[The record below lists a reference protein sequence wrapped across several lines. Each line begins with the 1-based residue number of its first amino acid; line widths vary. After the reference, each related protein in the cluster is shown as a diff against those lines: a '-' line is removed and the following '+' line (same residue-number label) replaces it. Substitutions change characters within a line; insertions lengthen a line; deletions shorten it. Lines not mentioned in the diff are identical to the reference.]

1 MRQQLLS
8 FFTLSDNLQEEGVIN
23 MLSNDPL
30 LKHNILE
37 TVIDSAYEWIVVVDH
52 EGLVQYMNKTYCEFL
67 GENPEEVLG
76 KHVTDVIENTRMH
89 KAVLQGKVEIA
100 DLQFIRGNY
109 MIANRIPI
117 FHDGKV
123 IGAVGTVI
131 FRDTEQWKKMNSHI
145 KALLHELDFY
155 KKEWHEI
162 NGAAYTLND
171 FAGSSSE
178 VEKIKERVKK
188 IASGDLSV
196 LIRGESGTGKE
207 LLAHSIHQ
215 LSERSAKP
223 FIKINCGAV
232 PEHLF
237 ESELFGYS
245 EGAFTGAKKGG
256 KLGKFQLADGGTLFL
271 DEIGDLPQ
279 NMQIK
284 LLRVLQE
291 KEVEPVGSVHT
302 QKVDV
307 RVIAATN
314 RSLEQLI
321 NENKFREDL
330 FYRINVL
337 QVQIPP
343 LRERKEDIW
352 PLAQSFIRSN
362 CAETGKRILSVDED
376 VKKAFLQYTWPGNA
390 RELKN
395 FVEAAIQLTYSD
407 KISLDAFPDFLK
419 EKLGV
424 NETDKT
430 LKEFIQET
438 ERKVITS
445 YLEKTNGDIM
455 SAAKALGIGKTN
467 LYEKIKKYGIKN
479 G

>member
-1 MRQQLLS
+1 
-8 FFTLSDNLQEEGVIN
+8 
-23 MLSNDPL
+23 MLKDPL
-30 LKHNILE
+30 LKHQILE
-37 TVIDSAYEWIVVVDH
+37 TIIDSAYEWIVVVDH
-52 EGLVQYMNKTYCEFL
+52 EGYVQYMNKTYCEFL
-67 GENPEEVLG
+67 GEDPTKVIG
-76 KHVTDVIENTRMH
+76 KHVTDVIENTRMD

-117 FHDGKV
+117 LFEGKV

-145 KALLHELDFY
+145 KALLHELNFY
-155 KKEWHEI
+155 KKEWDVV
-162 NGAAYTLND
+162 NGATYTLND
-171 FAGSSSE
+171 FAGNSE
-178 VEKIKERVKK
+178 EVKRIKERVKN

-256 KLGKFQLADGGTLFL
+256 KPGKFQLADGGTLFL

-291 KEVEPVGSVHT
+291 KEIEPVGAIYS
-302 QKVDV
+302 KKINV

-314 RSLEQLI
+314 RPLEQLI
-321 NENKFREDL
+321 KENKFREDL

-337 QVQIPP
+337 QIHVPP
-343 LRERKEDIW
+343 IRERKEDIW
-352 PLAQSFIRSN
+352 PLTERFIESI
-362 CAETGKRILSVDED
+362 CAETGKRIIKVDQD
-376 VKKAFLQYTWPGNA
+376 VKEAFLTYDWPGNV

-395 FVEAAIQLTYSD
+395 FVEAALQLTLSD
-407 KISLDAFPDFLK
+407 QITLNAFPDFLS
-419 EKLGV
+419 EKLQM
-424 NETDKT
+424 DDSAKT
-430 LKEFIQET
+430 LKEYVQET
-438 ERKVITS
+438 ERKVI
-445 YLEKTNGDIM
+445 LNHLKKMNGDVM
-455 SAAKALGIGKTN
+455 AVADELGIGKTN
-467 LYEKIKKYGIKN
+467 LYEKIKKYKIKDCF
-479 G
+479 

>member
-1 MRQQLLS
+1 
-8 FFTLSDNLQEEGVIN
+8 

-37 TVIDSAYEWIVVVDH
+37 TIIDSAYEWIVVVDH
-52 EGLVQYMNKTYCEFL
+52 QGIVQYMNKTYCEFL
-67 GENPEEVLG
+67 GENPKEVIG

-117 FHDGKV
+117 LHEGKV

-162 NGAAYTLND
+162 NGATYTLND
-171 FAGSSSE
+171 FVGTSVE
-178 VEKIKERVKK
+178 VQKIKERVKN

-256 KLGKFQLADGGTLFL
+256 KPGKFQLADGGTLFL
-271 DEIGDLPQ
+271 DEVGDLPQ

-291 KEVEPVGSVHT
+291 KEIEPVGAVKS
-302 QKVDV
+302 QKVNV

-314 RSLEQLI
+314 RPLEQLI

-337 QVQIPP
+337 QIRIPP

-352 PLAQSFIRSN
+352 TLAESFIASI
-362 CAETGKRILSVDED
+362 CAETGKRIIKIDKD
-376 VKKAFLQYTWPGNA
+376 VKEAFLQYTWPGNT

-395 FVEAAIQLTYSD
+395 FVEAAIQLTQGD
-407 KISLDAFPDFLK
+407 EISLDAFPDFLK
-419 EKLGV
+419 EKLGIQQ
-424 NETDKT
+424 TQKS
-430 LKEFIQET
+430 LKDFVQET
-438 ERKVITS
+438 ERKVIS
-445 YLEKTNGDIM
+445 AYLEKMNGDI
-455 SAAKALGIGKTN
+455 KAVANALRIGKTN
-467 LYEKIKKYGIKN
+467 LYDKIKKYQIR
-479 G
+479 

>member
-1 MRQQLLS
+1 
-8 FFTLSDNLQEEGVIN
+8 
-23 MLSNDPL
+23 MLDQDPL
-30 LKHNILE
+30 FKNNILE
-37 TVIDSAYEWIVVVDH
+37 TIIDSAYEWIVVVDH
-52 EGLVQYMNKTYCEFL
+52 EGIVRYMNKTYCEFL
-67 GENPEEVLG
+67 GEDPKKVIG
-76 KHVTDVIENTRMH
+76 KHVTKVIENTRMH
-89 KAVLQGKVEIA
+89 KDVLQGKVEIA

-117 FHDGKV
+117 LNEGKV

-145 KALLHELDFY
+145 KALLHELNFY
-155 KKEWHEI
+155 KKEWEEI
-162 NGAAYTLND
+162 NGATYTLND
-171 FAGSSSE
+171 FAGTSAE
-178 VEKIKERVKK
+178 VQKVKK
-188 IASGDLSV
+188 HVKNIASGDLSV

-215 LSERSAKP
+215 LSERSGKP
-223 FIKINCGAV
+223 FIKLNCGAV

-279 NMQIK
+279 SMQIK

-291 KEVEPVGSVHT
+291 KEVEPVGAVHT
-302 QKVDV
+302 QKVNV

-314 RSLEQLI
+314 RPLERLI
-321 NENKFREDL
+321 SENTFREDL

-337 QVQIPP
+337 QIQIPP

-352 PLAQSFIRSN
+352 PLAENFIRLN
-362 CAETGKRILSVDED
+362 CAETGKRILSIDDD
-376 VKKAFLQYTWPGNA
+376 VKEAFLEYSWPGNA

-395 FVEAAIQLTYSD
+395 FVEAAIQLTHSD
-407 KISLDAFPDFLK
+407 RLSLDVFPDFLK
-419 EKLGV
+419 EKLGI
-424 NETDKT
+424 NKKQLT
-430 LKEFIQET
+430 LKEHIQET
-438 ERKVITS
+438 EKNVIS
-445 YLEKTNGDIM
+445 YYLDTMDGDIM
-455 SAAKALGIGKTN
+455 RVAKQLGIGKTN
-467 LYEKIKKYGIKN
+467 LYDKIKKYNIR
-479 G
+479 

>member
-1 MRQQLLS
+1 
-8 FFTLSDNLQEEGVIN
+8 
-23 MLSNDPL
+23 MLDQDPL
-30 LKHNILE
+30 FKNNILE
-37 TVIDSAYEWIVVVDH
+37 TIIDSAYEWIVVVDQ
-52 EGLVQYMNKTYCEFL
+52 EGIVRYMNKTYCEFL
-67 GENPEEVLG
+67 DENPKYVVG
-76 KHVTDVIENTRMH
+76 KHVTKVIENTRMH
-89 KAVLQGKVEIA
+89 KDVLQGKVEIA

-117 FHDGKV
+117 LNEGKV

-131 FRDTEQWKKMNSHI
+131 FRDTEQWKRMNSHI
-145 KALLHELDFY
+145 KALLHELNFY
-155 KKEWHEI
+155 KKEWEEI
-162 NGAAYTLND
+162 NGATYTLND
-171 FAGSSSE
+171 FAGTSAE
-178 VEKIKERVKK
+178 VQKVKK
-188 IASGDLSV
+188 HVKNIASGDLSV

-215 LSERSAKP
+215 LSERSGKP
-223 FIKINCGAV
+223 FIKLNCGAV

-279 NMQIK
+279 SMQIK

-291 KEVEPVGSVHT
+291 KEVEPVGAVQP
-302 QKVDV
+302 QKVNV

-314 RSLEQLI
+314 RSLEGLI

-337 QVQIPP
+337 QIQIPP

-352 PLAQSFIRSN
+352 PLAENFIRLN
-362 CAETGKRILSVDED
+362 CAETGKRILSIDQD
-376 VKKAFLQYTWPGNA
+376 VKEAFLEYSWPGNA

-395 FVEAAIQLTYSD
+395 FVEAGIQLTHSD
-407 KISLDAFPDFLK
+407 RLSLDVFPDFLK
-419 EKLGV
+419 EKLGI
-424 NETDKT
+424 NKKQMT
-430 LKEFIQET
+430 LKEHLQET
-438 ERKVITS
+438 EKNVIAY
-445 YLEKTNGDIM
+445 YLEKMNGDIM
-455 SAAKALGIGKTN
+455 QVAKHLGIGKTN
-467 LYEKIKKYGIKN
+467 LYDKIKKYNIR
-479 G
+479 

>member
-1 MRQQLLS
+1 MFDQ
-8 FFTLSDNLQEEGVIN
+8 
-23 MLSNDPL
+23 DPL
-30 LKHNILE
+30 FKNNILE
-37 TVIDSAYEWIVVVDH
+37 TIIDSAYEWIVVVDH
-52 EGLVQYMNKTYCEFL
+52 EGIVRYMNKTYCEFL
-67 GENPEEVLG
+67 GENPKEVIG
-76 KHVTDVIENTRMH
+76 KHVTKVIENTKMH
-89 KAVLQGKVEIA
+89 KDVLQGKVEIA

-117 FHDGKV
+117 LNEGKV

-145 KALLHELDFY
+145 KALLHELSFY
-155 KKEWHEI
+155 KKEWEEI
-162 NGAAYTLND
+162 NGASYTLND
-171 FAGSSSE
+171 FAGTSRE
-178 VEKIKERVKK
+178 VQKVKK
-188 IASGDLSV
+188 HVKNIASGDLSV

-215 LSERSAKP
+215 LSERSGKP
-223 FIKINCGAV
+223 FIKLNCGAV

-279 NMQIK
+279 SMQIK

-291 KEVEPVGSVHT
+291 KEVEPVGSVYT
-302 QKVDV
+302 QKVNV

-314 RSLEQLI
+314 RPLESLI

-337 QVQIPP
+337 QIQIPP

-352 PLAQSFIRSN
+352 PLAENFIRLN
-362 CAETGKRILSVDED
+362 CAETGKRILSIDDD
-376 VKKAFLQYTWPGNA
+376 VKEAFLAYSWPGNA

-395 FVEAAIQLTYSD
+395 FVEAAIQLTHSD
-407 KISLDAFPDFLK
+407 RLSLDVFPDFLK
-419 EKLGV
+419 EKLGI
-424 NETDKT
+424 NKKQRT
-430 LKEFIQET
+430 LKEHVQET
-438 ERKVITS
+438 EKNVIS
-445 YLEKTNGDIM
+445 YYLETMDGDIM
-455 SAAKALGIGKTN
+455 RVAKHLGIGKTN
-467 LYEKIKKYGIKN
+467 LYDKIKKYNIR
-479 G
+479 

>member
-1 MRQQLLS
+1 
-8 FFTLSDNLQEEGVIN
+8 
-23 MLSNDPL
+23 MLDQDPL
-30 LKHNILE
+30 FKNNILE
-37 TVIDSAYEWIVVVDH
+37 TIIDSAYEWIVVVDH
-52 EGLVQYMNKTYCEFL
+52 EGIVRYMNKTYCEFL
-67 GENPEEVLG
+67 GEDSKKVIG
-76 KHVTDVIENTRMH
+76 KHVTKVIENTRMH
-89 KAVLQGKVEIA
+89 KDVLQGKVEIA

-117 FHDGKV
+117 LNEGKV

-131 FRDTEQWKKMNSHI
+131 FRDTEQWKRMNSHI
-145 KALLHELDFY
+145 KALLHELNFY
-155 KKEWHEI
+155 KKEWEEI
-162 NGAAYTLND
+162 NGATYTLND
-171 FAGSSSE
+171 FAGTSAE
-178 VEKIKERVKK
+178 VQKVKK
-188 IASGDLSV
+188 HVKNIASGDLSV

-215 LSERSAKP
+215 LSERSGKP
-223 FIKINCGAV
+223 FIKLNCGAV

-279 NMQIK
+279 SMQIK

-291 KEVEPVGSVHT
+291 KEVEPVGAVQS
-302 QKVDV
+302 QKVNV

-314 RSLEQLI
+314 RSLERLI

-337 QVQIPP
+337 QIQIPP

-352 PLAQSFIRSN
+352 PLAENFIRLN
-362 CAETGKRILSVDED
+362 CAETGKRIISIDKD
-376 VKKAFLQYTWPGNA
+376 VKEAFLEYSWPGNA

-395 FVEAAIQLTYSD
+395 FVEAGIQLTHSD
-407 KISLDAFPDFLK
+407 RLSLDVFPDFLK
-419 EKLGV
+419 EKLGI
-424 NETDKT
+424 NKKQMT
-430 LKEFIQET
+430 LKEHVQET
-438 ERKVITS
+438 EKNVIAY
-445 YLEKTNGDIM
+445 YLEKMNGDIM
-455 SAAKALGIGKTN
+455 QVAKHLGIGKTN
-467 LYEKIKKYGIKN
+467 LYDKIKKYKIR
-479 G
+479 

>member
-1 MRQQLLS
+1 
-8 FFTLSDNLQEEGVIN
+8 

-37 TVIDSAYEWIVVVDH
+37 TIIDSAYEWIVVVDH
-52 EGLVQYMNKTYCEFL
+52 QGIVQYMNKTYCEFL
-67 GENPEEVLG
+67 GENPKEVIG

-117 FHDGKV
+117 LHEGKV

-145 KALLHELDFY
+145 KALLHELNFY

-162 NGAAYTLND
+162 NGATYTLND
-171 FAGSSSE
+171 FVGTSVE
-178 VEKIKERVKK
+178 VQKIKERVKN

-256 KLGKFQLADGGTLFL
+256 KPGKFQLADGGTLFL

-291 KEVEPVGSVHT
+291 KEIEPVGAVKS
-302 QKVDV
+302 QKVNV

-314 RSLEQLI
+314 RPLEQLI

-337 QVQIPP
+337 QIRIPP
-343 LRERKEDIW
+343 LRERKKDIW
-352 PLAQSFIRSN
+352 TLAESFIASI
-362 CAETGKRILSVDED
+362 CAETGKRIIKIDKD
-376 VKKAFLQYTWPGNA
+376 VKEAFLQYTWPGNT

-395 FVEAAIQLTYSD
+395 FVEAAIQLTQSD
-407 KISLDAFPDFLK
+407 EISLDAFPDFLK
-419 EKLGV
+419 EKLGIQQ
-424 NETDKT
+424 TQKS
-430 LKEFIQET
+430 LKDYVQET
-438 ERKVITS
+438 ERKVIS
-445 YLEKTNGDIM
+445 AYLEKMNGDIK
-455 SAAKALGIGKTN
+455 AVANALGIGKTN
-467 LYEKIKKYGIKN
+467 LYDKIKKYQIR
-479 G
+479 

>member
-1 MRQQLLS
+1 
-8 FFTLSDNLQEEGVIN
+8 

-30 LKHNILE
+30 LKHQILE
-37 TVIDSAYEWIVVVDH
+37 TIIDSAYEWIVVVDH
-52 EGLVQYMNKTYCEFL
+52 GGFVEYMNKTYCEFL
-67 GENPEEVLG
+67 GENPSEVIG

-100 DLQFIRGNY
+100 DLQYIRGNY

-117 FHDGKV
+117 MHEGKV

-155 KKEWHEI
+155 KKEWHDI

-171 FAGSSSE
+171 FAGLSSE
-178 VEKIKERVKK
+178 VEKIKERVKN

-215 LSERSAKP
+215 LSERSGKP

-237 ESELFGYS
+237 ESELFGYA

-256 KLGKFQLADGGTLFL
+256 KPGKFQLADGGTLFL
-271 DEIGDLPQ
+271 DEIGDLPMH
-279 NMQIK
+279 MQIK

-291 KEVEPVGSVHT
+291 KEIEPVGSIRSE
-302 QKVDV
+302 KVNV

-314 RSLEQLI
+314 RPLEQLI
-321 NENKFREDL
+321 NEKKFREDL

-337 QVQIPP
+337 QIHIPP
-343 LRERKEDIW
+343 LRERKNDIW
-352 PLAQSFIRSN
+352 PLTESFIQSIS
-362 CAETGKRILSVDED
+362 AETGKRILKINED
-376 VKKAFLQYTWPGNA
+376 VKEAFLQYTWPGNA

-395 FVEAAIQLTYSD
+395 FVEAAIQLMESD
-407 KISLDAFPDFLK
+407 QLYLDALPDFLK
-419 EKLGV
+419 EKLGLS
-424 NETDKT
+424 ETKKS
-430 LKEFIQET
+430 LKHYVQDT
-438 ERKVITS
+438 ERKVISTH
-445 YLEKTNGDIM
+445 LERMNGDIM
-455 SAAKALGIGKTN
+455 AVAKVLGIGKTN
-467 LYEKIKKYGIKN
+467 LYDKIKKYNIKYQN
-479 G
+479 

>member
-1 MRQQLLS
+1 
-8 FFTLSDNLQEEGVIN
+8 
-23 MLSNDPL
+23 MLKDPL
-30 LKHNILE
+30 LKHQILE
-37 TVIDSAYEWIVVVDH
+37 TIIDSAYEWIVVVDH
-52 EGLVQYMNKTYCEFL
+52 EGYVQYMNKTYCEFL
-67 GENPEEVLG
+67 GEDPAKVIG
-76 KHVTDVIENTRMH
+76 KHVTNVIENTRMH

-117 FHDGKV
+117 MFEGNV

-145 KALLHELDFY
+145 KALLHELNFY
-155 KKEWHEI
+155 KKEWHVV
-162 NGAAYTLND
+162 NGATYTLND
-171 FAGSSSE
+171 FAGNSDE
-178 VEKIKERVKK
+178 VLRIKDRVKN
-188 IASGDLSV
+188 IASGDLTV

-256 KLGKFQLADGGTLFL
+256 KPGKFQLADGGTLFL

-291 KEVEPVGSVHT
+291 KEIEPVGAIHS
-302 QKVDV
+302 KKINV

-314 RSLEQLI
+314 RPLEELI
-321 NENKFREDL
+321 KENRFREDL

-337 QVQIPP
+337 QIHVPP
-343 LRERKEDIW
+343 IRERKEDIW
-352 PLAQSFIRSN
+352 PLAERFIESI
-362 CAETGKRILSVDED
+362 CAETGKRIIRVDQD
-376 VKKAFLQYTWPGNA
+376 VKDAFLTYDWPGNV

-395 FVEAAIQLTYSD
+395 FVEAALQLTLSD
-407 KISLDAFPDFLK
+407 QISLNAFPDFLS
-419 EKLGV
+419 EKLQV
-424 NETDKT
+424 DDSSKT
-430 LKEFIQET
+430 LKEYVQET
-438 ERKVITS
+438 ERKVILS
-445 YLEKTNGDIM
+445 QLKKLNGDVM
-455 SAAKALGIGKTN
+455 AVADVLGIGKTN
-467 LYEKIKKYGIKN
+467 LYDKIKKYNIKN
-479 G
+479 

>member
-1 MRQQLLS
+1 
-8 FFTLSDNLQEEGVIN
+8 
-23 MLSNDPL
+23 MLDHDPL
-30 LKHNILE
+30 LKNNILE
-37 TVIDSAYEWIVVVDH
+37 TIIDSAYEWIVVVDH
-52 EGLVQYMNKTYCEFL
+52 EGIVRYMNKTYCEFL
-67 GENPEEVLG
+67 GENPKEVIG

-117 FHDGKV
+117 FNEGKV

-131 FRDTEQWKKMNSHI
+131 FRDTEQWKRMNSHI
-145 KALLHELDFY
+145 KALLHELNFY
-155 KKEWHEI
+155 KKEWEEI
-162 NGAAYTLND
+162 NGATYTLND
-171 FAGSSSE
+171 FAGTSME
-178 VEKIKERVKK
+178 VKKIKEHVKN

-223 FIKINCGAV
+223 FIKLNCGAV

-279 NMQIK
+279 SMQIK

-291 KEVEPVGSVHT
+291 KEVEPVGAVHT
-302 QKVDV
+302 HKVNV

-314 RSLEQLI
+314 RPLEQLI
-321 NENKFREDL
+321 LENKFREDL

-337 QVQIPP
+337 QIQIPP

-352 PLAQSFIRSN
+352 PLAESFIRIN
-362 CAETGKRILSVDED
+362 CRETGKRIVSVNEE
-376 VKKAFLQYTWPGNA
+376 VKEAFLQYNWPGNA

-395 FVEAAIQLTYSD
+395 FVEAAIQLTQD
-407 KISLDAFPDFLK
+407 DRLTLNAFPDFLK
-419 EKLGV
+419 EKLEV
-424 NETDKT
+424 NNTQMT
-430 LKEFIQET
+430 LKEHVQET
-438 ERKVITS
+438 ERKVITH
-445 YLEKTNGDIM
+445 YLKKMNGDIM
-455 SAAKALGIGKTN
+455 SVANQLGIGKTN
-467 LYEKIKKYGIKN
+467 LYDKIKKYNIRN
-479 G
+479 E

>member
-1 MRQQLLS
+1 
-8 FFTLSDNLQEEGVIN
+8 
-23 MLSNDPL
+23 MLVQDPL
-30 LKHNILE
+30 FKNNILE
-37 TVIDSAYEWIVVVDH
+37 TIIDSAYEWIVVVDH
-52 EGLVQYMNKTYCEFL
+52 EGIVRYMNKTYCKFL
-67 GENPEEVLG
+67 GEDPQEVIG
-76 KHVTDVIENTRMH
+76 KHVTNVIENTRMD

-117 FHDGKV
+117 FNEGKI

-145 KALLHELDFY
+145 KALLHELNFY
-155 KKEWHEI
+155 KNEWEEI
-162 NGAAYTLND
+162 NGASYTLND
-171 FAGSSSE
+171 FAGTSAE
-178 VEKIKERVKK
+178 VEKIKKHVKN

-223 FIKINCGAV
+223 FIKLNCGAV

-256 KLGKFQLADGGTLFL
+256 KLGKFQVADGGTLFL

-279 NMQIK
+279 SMQIK

-291 KEVEPVGSVHT
+291 KEVEPVGAVHT
-302 QKVDV
+302 QKVNV

-314 RSLEQLI
+314 RPLEKLI
-321 NENKFREDL
+321 MENKFREDL

-337 QVQIPP
+337 QIKVPP

-352 PLAQSFIRSN
+352 PLAENFIVMN
-362 CAETGKRILSVDED
+362 CKVTGKRILSIDDD
-376 VKKAFLQYTWPGNA
+376 VKEAFLEYEWPGNA

-395 FVEAAIQLTYSD
+395 FVEAAIQLTLSD
-407 KISLDAFPDFLK
+407 RLTIDSFPDFLK

-424 NETDKT
+424 HKTVMT
-430 LKEFIQET
+430 LKEHVQET
-438 ERKVITS
+438 ERNVIS
-445 YLEKTNGDIM
+445 YYLEKMNGDIKGV
-455 SAAKALGIGKTN
+455 AKQLGIGKTN
-467 LYEKIKKYGIKN
+467 LYDKIKKYNIR
-479 G
+479 